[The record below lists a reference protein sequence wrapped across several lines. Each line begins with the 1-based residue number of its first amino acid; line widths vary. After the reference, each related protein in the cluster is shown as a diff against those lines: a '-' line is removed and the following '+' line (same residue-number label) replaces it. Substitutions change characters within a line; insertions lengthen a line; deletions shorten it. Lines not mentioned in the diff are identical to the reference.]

1 MIIFKNK
8 GTNINFIIGLKFILN
23 DMKTNP
29 ESFLEQIHLLI
40 SNITK
45 NIEKKKNRQ
54 TVCLDSLV
62 LIIVEGLITKHLS
75 FLTDMKKSNH
85 EIIALSKDIFPKLF
99 KEEFIHAFKDM
110 IAANKS
116 SHKSSFLYVF
126 NKNVSIFIKILNKIS

>member
-1 MIIFKNK
+1 
-8 GTNINFIIGLKFILN
+8 
-23 DMKTNP
+23 MKTNP

-62 LIIVEGLITKHLS
+62 LIIVEELITKHLS

-85 EIIALSKDIFPKLF
+85 EIIAVSKDIFPKLF